1 MSGITH
7 QQILHTNDGTDLVVD
22 SWLKDEDTIT
32 MSPSTSKFTG
42 TCPEHGVLETG
53 YVSMLVG
60 FAIVD
65 HAKEYHGGL
74 VETKDLLDVGPS
86 IQL

>member
-1 MSGITH
+1 MPEVTH
-7 QQILHTNDGTDLVVD
+7 QQILPTNDGTDLVVD
-22 SWLKDEDTIT
+22 SWLKDEDSIT
-32 MSPSTSKFTG
+32 LSPETSSFTG

-60 FAIVD
+60 WAVND
-65 HAKEYHGGL
+65 HANEHHGGL